1 MKKFNKEQLIKDFNF
16 MFKTFIEVHPD
27 IYAIVDEK
35 KMKEEADKIRAT
47 FSDEMT
53 IIDFHNIIGKFVASI
68 KDGHTF
74 IFLFNNYLYKKKDF
88 KFFYPVL
95 LFKEKKAKF
104 KHNLEGIAK
113 IGDEVLEIN
122 GISMEFIITEMLKYN
137 SAETESF
144 KYVQLTGKY
153 QLLLYFLFNIK
164 SPFKIKIKRDN
175 KISET
180 ELNGKSITDFEKK
193 KKSKKETS
201 NNDHLE
207 EKFKIENGIGI
218 FTIKTFGYHKEK
230 AEKFKRF
237 VDKSFEEMKIKN
249 INKLIFDVR
258 QNGGGNSSMANY
270 ITNYLTEKPTYSFD
284 RLIWKSSQ
292 QIRDLVKDDITNN
305 TIGYYEQ
312 DSYGRLLSVELGNC
326 LEKDCKSYKNP
337 NAKEKTYRGDVY
349 VLSDEA
355 CFSTTS
361 DFIAMIRDFQLG
373 KIIGQ
378 TPGGLPNSF
387 GDCYYFDLPNTKIM
401 ISVSHKYFIR
411 PSGNEKDNKLIPDY
425 IIEQTIE
432 NSKSGIDTVLE
443 FAKQLCLK
451 KM

>member
-1 MKKFNKEQLIKDFNF
+1 MKKFNKDQLIEDFNF
-16 MFKTFIEVHPD
+16 MFKTFKEVHPD
-27 IYAIVDEK
+27 IYSIVDKK

-47 FSDEMT
+47 LSDGMT
-53 IIDFHNIIGKFVASI
+53 IIDFYNKIGKFVSSI

-74 IFLFNNYLYKKKDF
+74 IYLFNNYLYKHKDF
-88 KFFYPVL
+88 KFFYPIL
-95 LFKEKKAKF
+95 LFNEKKAKF
-104 KHNLEGIAK
+104 KNNIEDIAK

-144 KYVQLTGKY
+144 QYTQLTGKY

-164 SPFKIKIKRDN
+164 SPFKIKIKRDD
-175 KISET
+175 KVFET
-180 ELNGKSITDFEKK
+180 ELKGKSITDFEKEE
-193 KKSKKETS
+193 KSKKETS
-201 NNDHLE
+201 STDYFE
-207 EKFKIENGIGI
+207 EKFKIENGTGI

-230 AEKFKRF
+230 ADKFKRF

-249 INKLIFDVR
+249 IIKLIFDVR

-292 QIRDLVKDDITNN
+292 QMRDLVNDDITNN
-305 TIGYYEQ
+305 TIGSYDQ
-312 DSYGRLLSVELGNC
+312 DSYDRLLSVKLGDC
-326 LEKDCKSYKNP
+326 LVKDCKSYKNP
-337 NAKEKTYRGDVY
+337 NAKEKTYRGDVF

-361 DFIAMIRDFQLG
+361 DFIAMVKDFKLG
-373 KIIGQ
+373 KIVGQ
-378 TPGGLPNSF
+378 TPGGLPNTF

-401 ISVSHKYFIR
+401 ISVSHKYFVR
-411 PSGNEKDNKLIPDY
+411 PSGNEKDNDLIPDY
-425 IIEQTIE
+425 IVEQTIE
-432 NSKSGIDTVLE
+432 DSKRGIDTVME
-443 FAKQLCLK
+443 FTK
-451 KM
+451 KL

>member
-1 MKKFNKEQLIKDFNF
+1 MV
-16 MFKTFIEVHPD
+16 KTMEEVHPNL
-27 IYAIVDEK
+27 YAMVDEK
-35 KMKEEADKIRAT
+35 KMKEEADMIGST
-47 FSDEMT
+47 LSDGMT
-53 IIDFHNIIGKFVASI
+53 IIDFHNKIGKFVASI

-74 IFLFNNYLYKKKDF
+74 IFLFNNYLYKQKDF
-88 KFFYPVL
+88 KFFYPIL
-95 LFKEKKAKF
+95 LFNEKKAEF
-104 KHNLEGIAK
+104 KNNIEGITK

-144 KYVQLTGKY
+144 KYVLLTGKY

-164 SPFKIKIKRDN
+164 SPFKIKIKRDS
-175 KISET
+175 KIFET
-180 ELNGKSITDFEKK
+180 KFNGKSITDFEKK

-201 NNDHLE
+201 NNDYLE

-218 FTIKTFGYHKEK
+218 FTIKTFSYHKEK
-230 AEKFKRF
+230 ADEFKRF

-258 QNGGGNSSMANY
+258 QNEGGNSSMANY

-292 QIRDLVKDDITNN
+292 QIRDLVNDDITNN
-305 TIGYYEQ
+305 TFGYYEQ
-312 DSYGRLLSVELGNC
+312 DSYDRLLSVKLGDC
-326 LEKDCKSYKNP
+326 LKEDCKSYKNP
-337 NAKEKTYRGDVY
+337 NAKEKTYSGDVY

-361 DFIAMIRDFQLG
+361 DFIAMIRDFKLG

-387 GDCYYFDLPNTKIM
+387 GDCYYFDLPNTKLK
-401 ISVSHKYFIR
+401 ISVSHKYFVR
-411 PSGNEKDNKLIPDY
+411 PSGNEQDNDLIPDY
-425 IIEQTIE
+425 IVEQTIE
-432 NSKSGIDTVLE
+432 DSKRGIDTVME
-443 FAKQLCLK
+443 FARNLCLK

>member
-1 MKKFNKEQLIKDFNF
+1 LKKFNRKQLITDFDF
-16 MFKTFIEVHPD
+16 MVKTFEEVHPN
-27 IYAIVDEK
+27 IHAMVDEN
-35 KMKEEADKIRAT
+35 KMKEAAKMIRGNLADG
-47 FSDEMT
+47 MT

-74 IFLFNNYLYKKKDF
+74 IYLFNNYLYKQKDF

-95 LFKEKKAKF
+95 LFSEKKAKF
-104 KHNLEGIAK
+104 KNNVEDIAK

-122 GISMEFIITEMLKYN
+122 GISMESIITEMLKYI

-144 KYVQLTGKY
+144 QYTQLTGKY
-153 QLLLYFLFNIK
+153 RLLLYFLFNIK
-164 SPFKIKIKRDN
+164 SPFKIKIKRDDE
-175 KISET
+175 ILEI
-180 ELNGKSITDFEKK
+180 EFEGKSINDFNKN
-193 KKSKKETS
+193 KSKKKEST
-201 NNDHLE
+201 NEHLKE
-207 EKFKIENGIGI
+207 NFKIENGVGI
-218 FTIKTFGYHKEK
+218 FTIKTFGYHKEE

-237 VDKSFEEMKIKN
+237 VDKSFEEMKRNN
-249 INKLIFDVR
+249 IGKLIFDVR

-292 QIRDLVKDDITNN
+292 QIRNFVSDDVKNKTY
-305 TIGYYEQ
+305 GYYDQ
-312 DSYGRLLSVELGNC
+312 DSYDELLSVNLGEC
-326 LEKDCKSYKNP
+326 LEMDCKSYNNP

-361 DFIAMIRDFQLG
+361 DFIAMIRDFKLG
-373 KIIGQ
+373 KIVGQ

-401 ISVSHKYFIR
+401 VSVSHKYFVR
-411 PSGNEKDNKLIPDY
+411 PSGNEKDNDLIPDY
-425 IIEQTIE
+425 IVEQTDE
-432 NSKSGIDTVLE
+432 DSKRGIDTIMA

-451 KM
+451 KV